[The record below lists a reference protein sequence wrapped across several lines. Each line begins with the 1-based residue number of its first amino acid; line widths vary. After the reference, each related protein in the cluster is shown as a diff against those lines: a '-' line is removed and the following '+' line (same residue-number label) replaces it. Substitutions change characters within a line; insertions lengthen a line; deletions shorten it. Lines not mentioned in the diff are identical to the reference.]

1 MVIELRQYTL
11 HPGKRDVLI
20 DLFEREFV
28 ESQEAAGIKVIGTFH
43 DLDDPDRF
51 VWIRAFDGMTARLA
65 ALQAFYFGPVWAE
78 HRDAANATMIDS
90 DNVLLLRVAPDGW
103 ALPQGTRAPQGATE
117 IPNGFFVANIDY
129 LDAAADPSLADE
141 VRAKL
146 TKAGITAFAIGVT
159 ESTPNDF
166 PRLPVRDEHVLVW
179 FALFPDEASYRRVG
193 RITEAPRQEV
203 LRLQPTPRSGLHA

>member
-11 HPGKRDVLI
+11 HPGKRDILI

-51 VWIRAFDGMTARLA
+51 VWIRAFDDMTARLA
-65 ALQAFYFGPVWAE
+65 ALQSFYFGPVWAA

-90 DNVLLLRVAPDGW
+90 DNVLLLRVAPDDW
-103 ALPQGTRAPQGATE
+103 ALPQSTRAPKGATE
-117 IPNGFFVANIDY
+117 IPKGFVVANIDY
-129 LDAAADPSLADE
+129 LGSDTE
-141 VRAKL
+141 IVRTTL
-146 TKAGITAFAIGVT
+146 TKAGVTAFAVGVS
-159 ESTPNDF
+159 ESTPNNF
-166 PRLPVRDEHVLVW
+166 PRLPVRNEQVLVW
-179 FALFPDEASYRRVG
+179 FALFPDEASYERAG
-193 RITEAPRQEV
+193 RITDAPRQEV